1 MRALA
6 LVAAL
11 LAAPAL
17 AQAPASAD
25 KCTGT
30 LKAEDIVNCLK
41 PAEPEIKTRGGLNL
55 RGVTISKD
63 VPAAPQKAPSV
74 NLWINFGY
82 NSAGLTTDARI
93 ALEQLARALKDPSLA
108 DKSFAI
114 AGHTDAAGTAEYN
127 RALSE
132 RRAVAV
138 RDFLMKEAGMSA
150 RQLEAAGFGFSRLM
164 NTADPR
170 AAENR
175 RVEVTLIER

>member
-1 MRALA
+1 MRRLVL
-6 LVAAL
+6 LVAL
-11 LAAPAL
+11 IAAPAL
-17 AQAPASAD
+17 AQTPASPD
-25 KCTGT
+25 KCTGA
-30 LKAEDIVNCLK
+30 LKAEDIVTCLK

-63 VPAAPQKAPSV
+63 VPAAPSKAPSV
-74 NLWINFGY
+74 NLWINFAY
-82 NSAGLTTDARI
+82 NSADLTTDARI

-108 DKSFAI
+108 DKNFAI

-132 RRAVAV
+132 RRANAV
-138 RDFLMKEAGMSA
+138 REFLMKETGMSGQ
-150 RQLEAAGFGFSRLM
+150 QLEAAGFGFSKLM
-164 NTADPR
+164 NAADPR

>member
-1 MRALA
+1 MMRAL
-6 LVAAL
+6 LVAAM
-11 LAAPAL
+11 LAAPAVAL
-17 AQAPASAD
+17 AQAKPEAD
-25 KCTGT
+25 KCSGA
-30 LKAEDIVNCLK
+30 LSAQAIVECLK
-41 PAEPEIKTRGGLNL
+41 PAEPEVRTRGL
-55 RGVTISKD
+55 RGLSVT
-63 VPAAPQKAPSV
+63 PADTPPAKPPSV

-82 NSAGLTTDARI
+82 NSADLTTDARI
-93 ALEQLARALKDPSLA
+93 SLEQLARALKDPSLA

-114 AGHTDAAGTAEYN
+114 GGHTDAAGTAEYN

-138 RDFLMKEAGMSA
+138 RDFLMKEAGLTA
-150 RQLEAAGFGFSRLM
+150 QQLEAAGYGFSRLI